1 MGGKHDGFLGS
12 IETSPR
18 YMWKLETEEE
28 TEKRGKARK
37 KNIKQNRIEI
47 EIQSCSGLINI
58 IKSLNFS

>member
-28 TEKRGKARK
+28 TEKRRKARK
-37 KNIKQNRIEI
+37 KI
-47 EIQSCSGLINI
+47 
-58 IKSLNFS
+58 LNKIG